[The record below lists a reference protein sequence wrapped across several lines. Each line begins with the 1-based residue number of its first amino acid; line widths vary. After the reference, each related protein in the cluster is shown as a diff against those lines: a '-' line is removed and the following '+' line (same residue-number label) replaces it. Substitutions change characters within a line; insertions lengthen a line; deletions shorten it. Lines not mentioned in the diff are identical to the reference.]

1 MQSLLEAEKQRNN
14 SKIYELW
21 KNEAIYSNRDLYII
35 INNIIEQYKNIPQVI
50 INKSDLLDA
59 TEWYWSD
66 EWIFNVPM

>member
-14 SKIYELW
+14 AKIYELW
-21 KNEAIYSNRDLYII
+21 KNEAIYSTRDLYII
-35 INNIIEQYKNIPQVI
+35 INNIIDQYKNIPQVV

-66 EWIFNVPM
+66 ERIFNLPM